1 MKILQLGAWSL
12 IGLLGAGLVLA
23 DPANAKPGRGN
34 GNGNR
39 PTPAAT
45 VEDVDVDVDVDDLA
59 ADLLTGDRVD
69 TLLDILL
76 GTDDDYADLISEELR
91 LEILDDI
98 DTLPPGIQRQLAR
111 GRGLPPGIAKKH
123 RIPAS
128 VLPLLDLEP
137 DTELLI
143 IGDNI
148 VIVDPAEVIL
158 DMVEGIF

>member
-1 MKILQLGAWSL
+1 MQMLQLGALSL
-12 IGLLGAGLVLA
+12 IGVLGAGLVLT

-39 PTPAAT
+39 PNPAA
-45 VEDVDVDVDVDDLA
+45 VEDVEVEVDALA
-59 ADLLTGDRVD
+59 ADLLTEDRVA

-76 GTDDDYADLISEELR
+76 GTNDDYAALISEELR

-98 DTLPPGIQRQLAR
+98 GALPPGIQRQLAR

-123 RIPAS
+123 RIPVS

-158 DMVEGIF
+158 DIVEGIF